1 MRSFGRYIKEKK
13 RREKVEKIFNHHV
26 NGDSFF
32 QCSSYVWKTVV
43 FKNYNKVKRK
53 EMNIEQLILLMQ
65 QEGIQFT
72 QHPSLITYPIIEFIK
87 YIAKICK
94 ENIEIKSC

>member
-1 MRSFGRYIKEKK
+1 MRSFEKHIKEKM
-13 RREKVEKIFNHHV
+13 RREKIEKIFNHHI

-32 QCSSYVWKTVV
+32 QCSSYIWKTVV

-65 QEGIQFT
+65 KEGIQFT

-87 YIAKICK
+87 YIAKICN
-94 ENIEIKSC
+94 ETIELEPC